1 MGRDLSS
8 SSSRSKRKEFQSTRP
23 RGARLDLRQNDGTGS
38 RFQSTRPRGARR
50 ARLTALLCSIQSFNP
65 RAHVGRDDG
74 GSFLGGAY
82 GVSIHA
88 PTWGATVTLC
98 YPLYCLLFQSTRPRG
113 ARHLL
118 SGFMELAAQV
128 SIHAPTWGA
137 TAFGINAF
145 GLGSFMILYA
155 NVINFLE

>member
-65 RAHVGRDDG
+65 RAHVGRDRY
-74 GSFLGGAY
+74 SLLSALLSP
-82 GVSIHA
+82 VSIHA
-88 PTWGATVTLC
+88 PTWGATPSLRIYGACRPGFNPRAHVGRDT
-98 YPLYCLLFQSTRPRG
+98 PPPKSIFRSSLFQSTRPRG
-113 ARHLL
+113 ARRPFSL
-118 SGFMELAAQV
+118 
-128 SIHAPTWGA
+128 P
-137 TAFGINAF
+137 
-145 GLGSFMILYA
+145 
-155 NVINFLE
+155 